1 MEHTETPLRVG
12 VIIGSVRPGRRA
24 EGVARWVLAGARQR
38 PDVEAELVDIA
49 DHRLPVLD
57 EPQPAAMGR
66 YENAHTL
73 AWSQT
78 IAGFD
83 AYVIVTPEYNRSIP
97 GPLKNAI
104 DFLYAEWHDKA
115 AGFVSYGIDAC
126 GARAVEHL
134 RLVMGELQV
143 ADVRATVALSL
154 RSDFDGDRFSPQPWR
169 VDDLNRMLDQLVAWG
184 RAMRDVRARKR
195 TAVLQ

>member
-12 VIIGSVRPGRRA
+12 VIVGSVRPGRRA
-24 EGVARWVLAGARQR
+24 EAVARWVLAAAQQR
-38 PDVEAELVDIA
+38 PDVEAELVDLA

-57 EPQPAAMGR
+57 EPQPAALGR

-154 RSDFDGDRFSPQPWR
+154 QSDFDGDRFAPQPWR
-169 VDDLNRMLDQLVAWG
+169 ADDLHRMLDQLAAWG

-195 TAVLQ
+195 AAVLQ